1 MACLVVERAML
12 DLTGKVAVVTGSSRG
27 IGRAIAILLAG
38 QGAKVIVNSA
48 HSAEAA
54 DAVAQEIRT
63 AGGEAISVT
72 ADVSVAADAER
83 LIKAAVDSY
92 GRLDILVN
100 NAGTTRDTLLMRMS
114 EADWD
119 TVIDLNL
126 KGAFNC
132 TKAAARPLLRTR
144 GGRIINVT
152 SVSGLAGNA
161 GQANYAASKAGLV
174 GFTKSVA
181 REFASRAITC
191 NAVAPGF
198 VPTALTNVLTDDL
211 KAKAIEAIPL
221 GRTGSPEEIAA
232 AVVFLAS
239 DEAAYITGHVLTVDG
254 GMTMM

>member
-1 MACLVVERAML
+1 MF

-27 IGRAIAILLAG
+27 IGRAIAIMLAR
-38 QGAKVIVNSA
+38 QGAKVVVNSA
-48 HSAEAA
+48 KSPEAAEA
-54 DAVAQEIRT
+54 VVQEIRA
-63 AGGEAISVT
+63 AGGEAINVT
-72 ADVSVAADAER
+72 ANVAEQADADR
-83 LIKAAVDSY
+83 LIKAAIDTF

-119 TVIDLNL
+119 AVLNLNL
-126 KGAFNC
+126 KGAFFC
-132 TKAAARPLLRTR
+132 TKAAIRPMLRAKS
-144 GGRIINVT
+144 GRIINIT

-181 REFASRAITC
+181 RELASRNITC

-198 VPTALTNVLTDDL
+198 VPTALTNVLPDDL

-221 GRTGSPEEIAA
+221 GRVGSAEEIAA
-232 AVVFLAS
+232 AVVYLAS
-239 DEAAYITGHVLTVDG
+239 DEAAYVTGHVLTVDG

>member
-1 MACLVVERAML
+1 ML

-27 IGRAIAILLAG
+27 IGRAIAVMLAR
-38 QGAKVIVNSA
+38 QGAKVVVNSA
-48 HSAEAA
+48 KSPQAA
-54 DAVAQEIRT
+54 DEVVGEIRA
-63 AGGEAISVT
+63 AGGEAVNVT
-72 ADVSVAADAER
+72 ADVSASADADR
-83 LIKAAVDSY
+83 LIKAALDAF

-119 TVIDLNL
+119 TVLDLNL

-132 TKAAARPLLRTR
+132 TKAAARPLLRAKA
-144 GGRIINVT
+144 GRIINVT

-181 REFASRAITC
+181 RELASRGITC

-198 VPTALTNVLTDDL
+198 VPTTLTNVLSDDL
-211 KAKAIEAIPL
+211 KAKATEAIPL
-221 GRTGSPEEIAA
+221 ARFGTAEEIAA

-239 DEAAYITGHVLTVDG
+239 DEAAYVTGHVLTVDG